1 MKVNCFPLR
10 TVPVRKA
17 AIVSKLDKHILDNI
31 EDGKVIVKE
40 IDTTEAFQEFIWKKS
55 D

>member
-1 MKVNCFPLR
+1 MNCFPLR

-17 AIVSKLDKHILDNI
+17 AVVSKLDKHILDNI
-31 EDGKVIVKE
+31 EDEEVVVKE
-40 IDTTEAFQEFIWKKS
+40 IDTTEAFQEFTWKKS

>member
-1 MKVNCFPLR
+1 MNCFPLR
-10 TVPVRKA
+10 TVPVGKA
-17 AIVSKLDKHILDNI
+17 AVVSKLDKHILDNI
-31 EDGKVIVKE
+31 EDEEVVVKE